1 MQFAAIP
8 GLPETKE
15 KLLNAV
21 KLNHLAHALLF
32 HGPEGS
38 ANLTLALALA
48 SYLYCEQKSDTDS
61 CGTCGSCQRMS
72 KLILPDLNFAFP
84 VVASSKEED
93 GDEEGND
100 GKSDPLGN
108 WRKFVLGQPY
118 GNVHDFIYFNGFE
131 KKQLNITKAAARK
144 MIQTLSLMS
153 FEGGY
158 KIMLIWA
165 PEYLH
170 PSAANSLLKIIEE
183 PPAKTLFLLVTSQ
196 ADQLLTTIL
205 SRTQKILVRAFSDEE
220 VSSHLVET
228 GRCEAK
234 AAAQIAML
242 ADGNMRTAFQ
252 LIDQVED
259 QTVRQF
265 RDWFRLCATKNLKEI
280 FQLSED
286 FHKADKES
294 QKSLMLAG
302 LNVTREILLKNLDLD
317 HLLRTTDEDRTFINN
332 ISKKMLTEEHAVQ
345 LYETFN
351 AAHYHLERNGN
362 AKMIFTDLSMPTRA
376 ACMQKKFGLKR

>member
-1 MQFAAIP
+1 MQFAEIP

-38 ANLTLALALA
+38 ASLTLALALA
-48 SYLYCEQKSDTDS
+48 SYLYCEAKTETDS
-61 CGTCGSCQRMS
+61 CGTCGSCQRIN

-84 VVASSKEED
+84 VVASTKEEE
-93 GDEEGND
+93 GDADEKD
-100 GKSDPLGN
+100 GKSDIMGN
-108 WRKFVLGQPY
+108 WRKFVLSQPY

-131 KKQLNITKAAARK
+131 KKQLNITKATARK
-144 MIQTLSLMS
+144 MIQTLSLTS

-165 PEYLH
+165 PEFLH
-170 PSAANSLLKIIEE
+170 PSAANALLKIIEE
-183 PPAKTLFLLVTSQ
+183 PPAKTIFLLVTTQ

-205 SRTQKILVRAFSDEE
+205 SRTQKVLVRAFSDEE
-220 VSSHLVET
+220 VSRHLVDS

-234 AAAQIAML
+234 AAAQVAMV
-242 ADGNMRTAFQ
+242 ADGNLRAAYR

-259 QTVRQF
+259 QTIRQL
-265 RDWFRLCATKNLKEI
+265 RDWFRLCATKNLKDI
-280 FQLSED
+280 FALSEE
-286 FHKADKES
+286 FHKADKEA

-302 LNVTREILLKNLDLD
+302 LNVTREIMLKNLDLD
-317 HLLRTTDEDRTFINN
+317 HLLRTTDEDRAFINN
-332 ISKKMLTEEHAVQ
+332 ISKKVLNEDHAVT
-345 LYETFN
+345 LNGSFN
-351 AAHYHLERNGN
+351 DAHYHLERNGN
-362 AKMIFTDLSMPTRA
+362 AKMIFTDLSMEILLMMSKP
-376 ACMQKKFGLKR
+376 

>member
-48 SYLYCEQKSDTDS
+48 SYLYCEQKSETDS
-61 CGTCGSCQRMS
+61 CGTCGSCQRMN

-93 GDEEGND
+93 GEEEGKD
-100 GKSDPLGN
+100 EKSDLLGN

-170 PSAANSLLKIIEE
+170 PSAANALLKIIEE

-205 SRTQKILVRAFSDEE
+205 SRTQKILVRAFTDEE
-220 VSSHLVET
+220 VSSHLVDSEL
-228 GRCEAK
+228 CDSK

-242 ADGNMRTAFQ
+242 ADGNLRAAYR

-259 QTVRQF
+259 QTVRQL
-265 RDWFRLCATKNLKEI
+265 RDWFRLCATKNLKEL
-280 FQLSED
+280 FLLSED

-332 ISKKMLTEEHAVQ
+332 ISKKMLTEEHAEK
-345 LYETFN
+345 LYQTFN

-362 AKMIFTDLSMPTRA
+362 AKMIFTDLSMEILL
-376 ACMQKKFGLKR
+376 MMSKN

>member
-61 CGTCGSCQRMS
+61 CGTCGSCQRMN

-100 GKSDPLGN
+100 GKSDLLGN

-242 ADGNMRTAFQ
+242 ADGNMRSAFQ

-259 QTVRQF
+259 QTVRQL

-332 ISKKMLTEEHAVQ
+332 ISKKMLTEDHALQ

-362 AKMIFTDLSMPTRA
+362 AKMIFTDLSMEILL
-376 ACMQKKFGLKR
+376 MMSKN

>member
-61 CGTCGSCQRMS
+61 CGTCGSCQRMN

-84 VVASSKEED
+84 VIASSKEED
-93 GDEEGND
+93 GDEEAKEE
-100 GKSDPLGN
+100 KSDLLGN

-144 MIQTLSLMS
+144 MIQTLSLTS

-170 PSAANSLLKIIEE
+170 PSAANALLKIIEE

-242 ADGNMRTAFQ
+242 ADGNMRAAFL

-259 QTVRQF
+259 QTVRQL

-280 FQLSED
+280 FLLSED

-317 HLLRTTDEDRTFINN
+317 QLLRTTDEDRTFINN
-332 ISKKMLTEEHAVQ
+332 ISKKMLTEEHAIQ
-345 LYETFN
+345 LYQTFN
-351 AAHYHLERNGN
+351 DAHYHLERNAN
-362 AKMIFTDLSMPTRA
+362 AKMIFTDLSMEILL
-376 ACMQKKFGLKR
+376 MMSKN

>member
-48 SYLYCEQKSDTDS
+48 SYLYCEQKSETDS
-61 CGTCGSCQRMS
+61 CGTCGSCQRMN

-84 VVASSKEED
+84 IVASSKEED
-93 GDEEGND
+93 GDEEVKEE
-100 GKSDPLGN
+100 KSDLLGN

-170 PSAANSLLKIIEE
+170 PSAANALLKIIEE

-220 VSSHLVET
+220 VSSYLVET
-228 GRCEAK
+228 GKCEAK
-234 AAAQIAML
+234 SAAQIAML
-242 ADGNMRTAFQ
+242 ADGNLRAAFL

-259 QTVRQF
+259 QTVRQL
-265 RDWFRLCATKNLKEI
+265 RDWFRLCATKNLKEL
-280 FQLSED
+280 FLLSED

-302 LNVTREILLKNLDLD
+302 LNVTREILLKNLDMD
-317 HLLRTTDEDRTFINN
+317 QLLRTTDEDRTFINN
-332 ISKKMLTEEHAVQ
+332 ISKKMLTEDHAIQ

-362 AKMIFTDLSMPTRA
+362 AKMIFTDLSMEILL
-376 ACMQKKFGLKR
+376 MMSKN

>member
-48 SYLYCEQKSDTDS
+48 SYLYCEQKSETDS
-61 CGTCGSCQRMS
+61 CGTCGSCQRMN

-93 GDEEGND
+93 GDED
-100 GKSDPLGN
+100 GKDEKSDLLGN

-118 GNVHDFIYFNGFE
+118 SNIHDFIYFNGFE

-170 PSAANSLLKIIEE
+170 PSAANALLKIIEE

-220 VSSHLVET
+220 VSSHLVDS
-228 GRCEAK
+228 GLCDSK

-242 ADGNMRTAFQ
+242 ADGNLRAAYR

-259 QTVRQF
+259 QTVRQL
-265 RDWFRLCATKNLKEI
+265 RDWFRLCATKNLKEL
-280 FQLSED
+280 FLLSED

-302 LNVTREILLKNLDLD
+302 LNVTREILLKNLDMD
-317 HLLRTTDEDRTFINN
+317 HLLRTTDEDRAFITN
-332 ISKKMLTEEHAVQ
+332 ISKKVLTEEHALQ

-362 AKMIFTDLSMPTRA
+362 AKMIFTDLSMEILL
-376 ACMQKKFGLKR
+376 MMSKN

>member
-48 SYLYCEQKSDTDS
+48 SYLYCEQKSETDS
-61 CGTCGSCQRMS
+61 CGTCGSCQRMN

-84 VVASSKEED
+84 VVASSKEDD
-93 GDEEGND
+93 GDED
-100 GKSDPLGN
+100 GKEEKTDLLGN

-170 PSAANSLLKIIEE
+170 PSAANALLKIIEE

-205 SRTQKILVRAFSDEE
+205 SRTQKILVRAFTDEE
-220 VSSHLVET
+220 VSNHLVET
-228 GRCEAK
+228 GKCEAK

-242 ADGNMRTAFQ
+242 ADGNLREAYL

-259 QTVRQF
+259 QTVRQL
-265 RDWFRLCATKNLKEI
+265 RDWFRLCATKNLKEL
-280 FQLSED
+280 FLLSED

-332 ISKKMLTEEHAVQ
+332 ISKKMLTEEHAEK
-345 LYETFN
+345 LYQTFN

-362 AKMIFTDLSMPTRA
+362 AKMIFTDLSMEILL
-376 ACMQKKFGLKR
+376 MMSKN

>member
-48 SYLYCEQKSDTDS
+48 SYLYCEQKSETDS
-61 CGTCGSCQRMS
+61 CGTCGSCQRMN

-84 VVASSKEED
+84 VVASSKEDD
-93 GDEEGND
+93 GDED
-100 GKSDPLGN
+100 GKDEKSDLLGN

-170 PSAANSLLKIIEE
+170 PSAANALLKIIEE
-183 PPAKTLFLLVTSQ
+183 PPAKTVFLLVTSQ

-205 SRTQKILVRAFSDEE
+205 SRTQKILVRAFTDEE
-220 VSSHLVET
+220 VSSHLVDS
-228 GRCEAK
+228 GHCDAK

-242 ADGNMRTAFQ
+242 ADGNLRSAYR

-259 QTVRQF
+259 QTVRQL
-265 RDWFRLCATKNLKEI
+265 RDWFRLCATKNLKEL
-280 FQLSED
+280 FLLSED

-332 ISKKMLTEEHAVQ
+332 ISKKMLTEEHADK
-345 LYETFN
+345 LYQTFN

-362 AKMIFTDLSMPTRA
+362 AKMIFTDLSMEILL
-376 ACMQKKFGLKR
+376 MMSKN

>member
-21 KLNHLAHALLF
+21 KLNYLAHALLF

-61 CGTCGSCQRMS
+61 CGTCGSCQRMN

-100 GKSDPLGN
+100 GKSDLLGN

-205 SRTQKILVRAFSDEE
+205 SRTQKILVRAFSEEE

-242 ADGNMRTAFQ
+242 ADGNMRAAFL

-259 QTVRQF
+259 QTVRQL

-280 FQLSED
+280 FLLSED

-332 ISKKMLTEEHAVQ
+332 ISKKMLTEEHAIQ
-345 LYETFN
+345 LYQTFN
-351 AAHYHLERNGN
+351 DAHYHLERNGN
-362 AKMIFTDLSMPTRA
+362 AKMIFTDLSMEILL
-376 ACMQKKFGLKR
+376 MMSKN

>member
-48 SYLYCEQKSDTDS
+48 SYLYCEAKTETDS
-61 CGTCGSCQRMS
+61 CGTCGSCQRMN

-93 GDEEGND
+93 GDED
-100 GKSDPLGN
+100 GKDEKSDLLGN

-170 PSAANSLLKIIEE
+170 PSAANALLKIIEE
-183 PPAKTLFLLVTSQ
+183 PPAKTVFLLVTSQ

-205 SRTQKILVRAFSDEE
+205 SRTQKILVRAFTDEE
-220 VSSHLVET
+220 VSSHLVDS
-228 GRCEAK
+228 GHCDAK

-242 ADGNMRTAFQ
+242 ADGNLRSAYR

-259 QTVRQF
+259 QTVRQL
-265 RDWFRLCATKNLKEI
+265 RDWFRLCATKNLKEL
-280 FQLSED
+280 FLLSED

-332 ISKKMLTEEHAVQ
+332 ISKKMLTEEHADK
-345 LYETFN
+345 LYQTFN

-362 AKMIFTDLSMPTRA
+362 AKMIFTDLSMEILL
-376 ACMQKKFGLKR
+376 MMSKN

>member
-48 SYLYCEQKSDTDS
+48 SYLYCEAKTETDS
-61 CGTCGSCQRMS
+61 CGTCGSCQRMN

-84 VVASSKEED
+84 VVASSKEDD
-93 GDEEGND
+93 GDED
-100 GKSDPLGN
+100 GKDEKTDLLGN

-170 PSAANSLLKIIEE
+170 PSAANALLKIIEE

-220 VSSHLVET
+220 VSNHLVET
-228 GRCEAK
+228 GKCEAK

-242 ADGNMRTAFQ
+242 ADGNLRAAFL

-259 QTVRQF
+259 QTVRQL
-265 RDWFRLCATKNLKEI
+265 RDWFRLCATKNLKEL
-280 FQLSED
+280 FLLSED
-286 FHKADKES
+286 FHKSDKES

-317 HLLRTTDEDRTFINN
+317 HLLRTTDEDRAFINN
-332 ISKKMLTEEHAVQ
+332 ISKKMLTEEHADK
-345 LYETFN
+345 LYQTFN

-362 AKMIFTDLSMPTRA
+362 AKMIFTDLSMEILL
-376 ACMQKKFGLKR
+376 MMSKN

>member
-48 SYLYCEQKSDTDS
+48 SYLYCEAKTETDS
-61 CGTCGSCQRMS
+61 CGTCGSCQRMN

-84 VVASSKEED
+84 VVASSKEDD
-93 GDEEGND
+93 GDED
-100 GKSDPLGN
+100 GKDEKSDLLGN

-170 PSAANSLLKIIEE
+170 PSAANALLKIIEE

-205 SRTQKILVRAFSDEE
+205 SRTQKILVRAFTDEE
-220 VSSHLVET
+220 VSSHLVDSEL
-228 GRCEAK
+228 CDAK

-242 ADGNMRTAFQ
+242 ADGNLRAAYR

-259 QTVRQF
+259 QTVRQL
-265 RDWFRLCATKNLKEI
+265 RDWFRLCATKNLKEL
-280 FQLSED
+280 FLLSED

-332 ISKKMLTEEHAVQ
+332 ISKKMLTEEHAEK
-345 LYETFN
+345 LYQTFN

-362 AKMIFTDLSMPTRA
+362 AKMIFTDLSMEILL
-376 ACMQKKFGLKR
+376 MMSKN

>member
-48 SYLYCEQKSDTDS
+48 SYLYCEQKSETDS
-61 CGTCGSCQRMS
+61 CGTCGSCQRMN

-84 VVASSKEED
+84 VVASSKEDD
-93 GDEEGND
+93 GDED
-100 GKSDPLGN
+100 GKEEKTDLLGN

-158 KIMLIWA
+158 KIMLVWA

-170 PSAANSLLKIIEE
+170 PSAANALLKIIEE

-205 SRTQKILVRAFSDEE
+205 SRTQKILVRAFTDEE

-228 GRCEAK
+228 GKCEAK

-242 ADGNMRTAFQ
+242 ADGNLREAYL

-259 QTVRQF
+259 QTVRQL
-265 RDWFRLCATKNLKEI
+265 RDWFRLCATKNLKEL
-280 FQLSED
+280 FLLSED

-332 ISKKMLTEEHAVQ
+332 ISKKMLTEEHAEK
-345 LYETFN
+345 LYQAFN

-362 AKMIFTDLSMPTRA
+362 AKMIFTDLSMEILL
-376 ACMQKKFGLKR
+376 MMSKN

>member
-48 SYLYCEQKSDTDS
+48 SYLYCEQKSETDS
-61 CGTCGSCQRMS
+61 CGTCGSCQRMN

-84 VVASSKEED
+84 VVASSKEDD
-93 GDEEGND
+93 GDED
-100 GKSDPLGN
+100 GKDEKTDLLGN

-170 PSAANSLLKIIEE
+170 PSAANALLKIIEE
-183 PPAKTLFLLVTSQ
+183 PPSKTLFLLVTSQ

-205 SRTQKILVRAFSDEE
+205 SRTQKILVRAFTDEE

-228 GRCEAK
+228 GKCEAK

-242 ADGNMRTAFQ
+242 ADGNLREGYL

-259 QTVRQF
+259 QTVRQL
-265 RDWFRLCATKNLKEI
+265 RDWFRLCATKNLKEL
-280 FQLSED
+280 FLLSED

-332 ISKKMLTEEHAVQ
+332 ISKKMLTEEHAEK
-345 LYETFN
+345 LYQTFN

-362 AKMIFTDLSMPTRA
+362 AKMIFTDLSMEILL
-376 ACMQKKFGLKR
+376 MMSKN

>member
-48 SYLYCEQKSDTDS
+48 SYLYCEQKSETDS
-61 CGTCGSCQRMS
+61 CGTCGSCQRMN

-84 VVASSKEED
+84 VVASSKEDD
-93 GDEEGND
+93 GDED
-100 GKSDPLGN
+100 GKDEKSDLLGN

-170 PSAANSLLKIIEE
+170 PSAANALLKIIEE
-183 PPAKTLFLLVTSQ
+183 PPAKTVFLLVTSH

-205 SRTQKILVRAFSDEE
+205 SRTQKILVRAFTDEE
-220 VSSHLVET
+220 VSSHLVDS
-228 GRCEAK
+228 GHCDAK

-242 ADGNMRTAFQ
+242 ADGNLRSAYR

-259 QTVRQF
+259 QTVRQL
-265 RDWFRLCATKNLKEI
+265 RDWFRLCATKNLKEL
-280 FQLSED
+280 FLLSED

-332 ISKKMLTEEHAVQ
+332 ISKKMLTEEHADK
-345 LYETFN
+345 LYQTFN

-362 AKMIFTDLSMPTRA
+362 AKMIFTDLSMEILL
-376 ACMQKKFGLKR
+376 MMSKN

>member
-48 SYLYCEQKSDTDS
+48 SYLYCEQKSETDS
-61 CGTCGSCQRMS
+61 CGTCGSCQRMN

-93 GDEEGND
+93 GDED
-100 GKSDPLGN
+100 GKDEKSDLLGN

-170 PSAANSLLKIIEE
+170 PSAANALLKIIEE

-205 SRTQKILVRAFSDEE
+205 SRTQKILVRAFTDEE
-220 VSSHLVET
+220 VSSHLVDSEL
-228 GRCEAK
+228 CDSK

-242 ADGNMRTAFQ
+242 ADGNLRAAYR

-259 QTVRQF
+259 QTVRQL
-265 RDWFRLCATKNLKEI
+265 RDWFRLCATKNLKEL
-280 FQLSED
+280 FLLSED

-332 ISKKMLTEEHAVQ
+332 ISKKMLTEEHAEK
-345 LYETFN
+345 LYQTFN

-362 AKMIFTDLSMPTRA
+362 AKMIFTDLSMEILL
-376 ACMQKKFGLKR
+376 MMSKN

>member
-48 SYLYCEQKSDTDS
+48 SYLYCEQKSETDS
-61 CGTCGSCQRMS
+61 CGTCGSCQRMN

-84 VVASSKEED
+84 VVASSKEDD
-93 GDEEGND
+93 GDDDEKDE
-100 GKSDPLGN
+100 KSDLLGN

-170 PSAANSLLKIIEE
+170 PSAANALLKIIEE
-183 PPAKTLFLLVTSQ
+183 PPAKTIFLLVTSQ

-228 GRCEAK
+228 GKCEAK

-242 ADGNMRTAFQ
+242 ADGNLREAYL

-259 QTVRQF
+259 QTVRQL
-265 RDWFRLCATKNLKEI
+265 RDWFRLCATKNLKEL
-280 FQLSED
+280 FLLSED

-317 HLLRTTDEDRTFINN
+317 HLLRTSDEDRTFINN
-332 ISKKMLTEEHAVQ
+332 ISKKMLTEEHAEK
-345 LYETFN
+345 LYQNFN

-362 AKMIFTDLSMPTRA
+362 AKMIFTDLSMEILL
-376 ACMQKKFGLKR
+376 MMSKN

>member
-48 SYLYCEQKSDTDS
+48 SYLYCEQKSETDS
-61 CGTCGSCQRMS
+61 CGTCGSCQRMN

-93 GDEEGND
+93 GDED
-100 GKSDPLGN
+100 GKDEKSDLLGN

-118 GNVHDFIYFNGFE
+118 SNIHDFIYFNGFE

-170 PSAANSLLKIIEE
+170 PSAANALLKIIEE

-205 SRTQKILVRAFSDEE
+205 SRTQKILVRAFTDEE
-220 VSSHLVET
+220 VSSHLVDS
-228 GRCEAK
+228 GLCDSK

-242 ADGNMRTAFQ
+242 ADGNLRAAYR

-259 QTVRQF
+259 QTVRQL
-265 RDWFRLCATKNLKEI
+265 RDWFRLCATKNLKEL
-280 FQLSED
+280 FLLSED

-302 LNVTREILLKNLDLD
+302 LNVTREILLKNLDMD
-317 HLLRTTDEDRTFINN
+317 HLLRTTDEDRAFITN
-332 ISKKMLTEEHAVQ
+332 ISKKVLTEEHALQ

-362 AKMIFTDLSMPTRA
+362 AKMIFTDLSMEILL
-376 ACMQKKFGLKR
+376 MMSKN

>member
-21 KLNHLAHALLF
+21 KLNHLAHALVF

-61 CGTCGSCQRMS
+61 CGTCGSCQRMN

-93 GDEEGND
+93 GEEEGND
-100 GKSDPLGN
+100 GKSDLLGN

-165 PEYLH
+165 PEFLH

-205 SRTQKILVRAFSDEE
+205 SRTQKILVRAFSDQE

-259 QTVRQF
+259 QTVRQL

-317 HLLRTTDEDRTFINN
+317 HLLRTTDDDRTFINN

-362 AKMIFTDLSMPTRA
+362 AKMIFTDLSMEILL
-376 ACMQKKFGLKR
+376 MMSKY

>member
-61 CGTCGSCQRMS
+61 CGTCGSCQRMN

-93 GDEEGND
+93 GEEEGND
-100 GKSDPLGN
+100 GKSDLLGN

-205 SRTQKILVRAFSDEE
+205 SRTQKILVRAFSDGE

-259 QTVRQF
+259 QTVRQL

-332 ISKKMLTEEHAVQ
+332 ISKKMLTEEHALQ

-362 AKMIFTDLSMPTRA
+362 AKMIFTDLSMEILL
-376 ACMQKKFGLKR
+376 MMSKN

>member
-61 CGTCGSCQRMS
+61 CGTCGSCQRMN

-84 VVASSKEED
+84 VIASSKEED
-93 GDEEGND
+93 GDEEAKEE
-100 GKSDPLGN
+100 KSDLLGN

-144 MIQTLSLMS
+144 MIQTLSLTS

-170 PSAANSLLKIIEE
+170 PSAANALLKIIEE

-205 SRTQKILVRAFSDEE
+205 SRTQKILVSAFSDEE

-242 ADGNMRTAFQ
+242 ADGNMRAAFL

-259 QTVRQF
+259 QTVRQL

-280 FQLSED
+280 FLLSED

-317 HLLRTTDEDRTFINN
+317 QLLRTTDEDRTFINN
-332 ISKKMLTEEHAVQ
+332 ISKKMLTEENAIQ
-345 LYETFN
+345 LYQTFN
-351 AAHYHLERNGN
+351 DAHYHLERNGN
-362 AKMIFTDLSMPTRA
+362 AKMIFTDLSMEILL
-376 ACMQKKFGLKR
+376 MMSKN

>member
-48 SYLYCEQKSDTDS
+48 SYLYCEQKSETDS
-61 CGTCGSCQRMS
+61 CGTCGSCQRMN

-93 GDEEGND
+93 GDED
-100 GKSDPLGN
+100 GKDEKSDLLGN

-170 PSAANSLLKIIEE
+170 PSAANALLKIIEE

-205 SRTQKILVRAFSDEE
+205 SRTQKILVRAFTDEE
-220 VSSHLVET
+220 VSSHLVDS
-228 GRCEAK
+228 GLCDSK

-242 ADGNMRTAFQ
+242 ADGNLRAAYR

-259 QTVRQF
+259 QTVRQL
-265 RDWFRLCATKNLKEI
+265 RDWFRLCATKNLKEL
-280 FQLSED
+280 FLLSDD

-302 LNVTREILLKNLDLD
+302 LNVTREILLKNLDMD
-317 HLLRTTDEDRTFINN
+317 HLLRTTDEDLAFITN
-332 ISKKMLTEEHAVQ
+332 ISKKVLTEEHALQ
-345 LYETFN
+345 LYDTFN

-362 AKMIFTDLSMPTRA
+362 AKMIFTDLSMEILL
-376 ACMQKKFGLKR
+376 MMSKN

>member
-15 KLLNAV
+15 KLLNAI

-48 SYLYCEQKSDTDS
+48 SYLYCEQKSETDS
-61 CGTCGSCQRMS
+61 CGTCGSCQRMN

-84 VVASSKEED
+84 IVASSKEED
-93 GDEEGND
+93 GDEEVKEE
-100 GKSDPLGN
+100 KSDLLGN

-170 PSAANSLLKIIEE
+170 PSAANALLKIIEE

-228 GRCEAK
+228 GKCEAK

-242 ADGNMRTAFQ
+242 ADGNLRAAFL

-259 QTVRQF
+259 QTVRQL
-265 RDWFRLCATKNLKEI
+265 RDWFRLCATKNLKEL
-280 FQLSED
+280 FLLSED

-302 LNVTREILLKNLDLD
+302 LNVTREILLKNLDMD
-317 HLLRTTDEDRTFINN
+317 QLLRTTDEDRTFINN
-332 ISKKMLTEEHAVQ
+332 ISKKMLTEDHAIQ

-362 AKMIFTDLSMPTRA
+362 AKMIFTDLSMEILL
-376 ACMQKKFGLKR
+376 MMSKN